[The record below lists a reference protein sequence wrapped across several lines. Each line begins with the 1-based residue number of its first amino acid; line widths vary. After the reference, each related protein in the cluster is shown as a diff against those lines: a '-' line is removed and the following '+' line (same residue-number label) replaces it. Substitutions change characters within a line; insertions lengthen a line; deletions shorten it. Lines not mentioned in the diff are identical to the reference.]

1 MTRLSFVL
9 FGFLLSVL
17 LTVAGHLDGNGL
29 SPWAHTISDY
39 AAADRGGAV
48 ETAMG
53 LAALATLAL
62 LPSLHRADRL
72 ATALL
77 SVWSGALLVATVVP
91 TDPVGEVLSTTGY
104 VHRYAS
110 TVAFA
115 ALLAA
120 GLRLGFR
127 RLTAA
132 GAAAALAML
141 ASTYL
146 LHRYAIG
153 LTERVMAA
161 AEFGMLIAL
170 TWRLLRV
177 AAIRQGFLD
186 GAGRVKLALTA

>member
-1 MTRLSFVL
+1 MTRLSFAL
-9 FGFLLSVL
+9 FGLLLSGL
-17 LTVAGHLDGNGL
+17 LTIVGHLDGDGL
-29 SPWAHTISDY
+29 SPWEHTISDY

-48 ETAMG
+48 ETAMA
-53 LAALATLAL
+53 LAALATLGL
-62 LPSLHRADRL
+62 LPSLYRSHRL
-72 ATALL
+72 ATVLL

-91 TDPVGEVLSTTGY
+91 TDPVGEALSAAGY
-104 VHRYAS
+104 LHRYAS

-127 RLTAA
+127 RLTGVGMA
-132 GAAAALAML
+132 GGLAML

-161 AEFGMLIAL
+161 AELGMLIVLAG
-170 TWRLLRV
+170 RLLR
-177 AAIRQGFLD
+177 AAVP
-186 GAGRVKLALTA
+186 APTAALARL